1 LIQTDIMIKITSLV
15 LGIILLSSLS
25 ISSAENSQTPD
36 WTKKIFIWHGQ
47 GQISEDELLNFI
59 KYLEDNRI
67 ISKSSLTREKT
78 ILKIYQFSEIMFN
91 GGDPV
96 VFRGKLTTESG
107 QAVPGAKILIKNEGP
122 CPNDGIIGD
131 GITDKHGDFWIL
143 IIPKVWDESNAL
155 VKAHA
160 EFDGNYEYS
169 PSISSTQN
177 FVVHPSH
184 GEKCMN

>member
-1 LIQTDIMIKITSLV
+1 MIKIASLV
-15 LGIILLSSLS
+15 LGIILLSSFS
-25 ISSAENSQTPD
+25 ISSAENSQTSD
-36 WTKKIFIWHGQ
+36 WTKNIFIWHEQ
-47 GQISEDELLNFI
+47 GLISEDELLNFI
-59 KYLEDNRI
+59 KYLEDI
-67 ISKSSLTREKT
+67 VPKSSLREET
-78 ILKIYQFSEIMFN
+78 VLKIYQFRGIFFN
-91 GGDPV
+91 GGEPV

-107 QAVPGAKILIKNEGP
+107 QPVPGAKILIKNEGP

-143 IIPKVWDESNAL
+143 IITKVWDESNTL

-169 PSISSTQN
+169 PSISSNQN

-184 GEKCMN
+184 AEKCMN